1 MLLLL
6 TYLRFFKGFSAS
18 CGFLFVLH
26 PGESRAAAFRVC
38 LNAEGIIPGWLQG
51 KCNSRVGNCALTSV
65 PAVFCGEA
73 VWVCLCKLWL
83 HRHCFKADLSTE
95 AELSILTLGL
105 PTLLSAEV
113 QWYLTHRGS
122 HSQESFVRLGC
133 TWKLGILPWKCQ
145 NTCCKYPCST
155 VVQGMFN
162 GQTQYSFF
170 FRKLITSVICCL
182 IN

>member
-1 MLLLL
+1 MDFFLCYTQEKAEQLLSECVWMLKVI
-6 TYLRFFKGFSAS
+6 T
-18 CGFLFVLH
+18 
-26 PGESRAAAFRVC
+26 
-38 LNAEGIIPGWLQG
+38 PGWLQG

-83 HRHCFKADLSTE
+83 HRHCFKEDLSTE

-133 TWKLGILPWKCQ
+133 TWKLGICHENVRTHVASIHVLQWCKACLMGKP
-145 NTCCKYPCST
+145 NTA
-155 VVQGMFN
+155 
-162 GQTQYSFF
+162 SFSGNWS
-170 FRKLITSVICCL
+170 LL
-182 IN
+182 